1 MKLKPWIAAL
11 ALAAAAATPAMAM
24 DLGVL
29 DDQPDVV
36 TRTFTSPGL
45 TFADDYIFDLVL
57 DSDVSGS
64 ATNLKLSLNGI
75 QFLDIANFSLSLY
88 DSSNTFLGA
97 ASLVDGSYQLND
109 VFLTAGNDYYFRV
122 AGTVT
127 GWAGG
132 SYSFSAVAQ
141 PIPEPETYALMLA
154 GLGALGYMSRRR
166 RQG

>member
-1 MKLKPWIAAL
+1 M
-11 ALAAAAATPAMAM
+11 
-24 DLGVL
+24 
-29 DDQPDVV
+29 
-36 TRTFTSPGL
+36 
-45 TFADDYIFDLVL
+45 
-57 DSDVSGS
+57 
-64 ATNLKLSLNGI
+64 N
-75 QFLDIANFSLSLY
+75 
-88 DSSNTFLGA
+88 
-97 ASLVDGSYQLND
+97 GSYQLND

>member
-1 MKLKPWIAAL
+1 
-11 ALAAAAATPAMAM
+11 AAAAATPAMAT

-88 DSSNTFLGA
+88 DSSNT
-97 ASLVDGSYQLND
+97 
-109 VFLTAGNDYYFRV
+109 
-122 AGTVT
+122 
-127 GWAGG
+127 
-132 SYSFSAVAQ
+132 
-141 PIPEPETYALMLA
+141 
-154 GLGALGYMSRRR
+154 
-166 RQG
+166 

>member
-11 ALAAAAATPAMAM
+11 ALAASAATPALAT

-36 TRTFTSPGL
+36 TRTFTSPGIS
-45 TFADDYIFDLVL
+45 FNDDYIFDLVL

-75 QFLDIANFSLSLY
+75 SFLNIDNFSLSLY
-88 DSSNTFLGA
+88 DSANTFLGSA
-97 ASLVDGSYQLND
+97 TLMDGSYQLND

-122 AGTVT
+122 SGTVS
-127 GWAGG
+127 GWYGG